1 MCLQSGDDPGIPKKG
16 WSGWAGEVVQSPIT
30 IVAVIGGSSVA
41 ITKAVDNLDKDQA
54 LLKLSTSKDL
64 DLLSKDQALLKLST
78 SKDLDLLRKDQDLLR
93 KDVEVSHLQS
103 QLELNTTL
111 TSKGYGAEYIEWRKN
126 EKKTRAKEGVNI
138 AVWIQGFQ
146 GLFCSLWGRQGLR
159 AIHFVDGSPLHPNS
173 NFVTGAAALDRAKVR
188 EEKKNLKKEEHP
200 L

>member
-64 DLLSKDQALLKLST
+64 DLLSKDI
-78 SKDLDLLRKDQDLLR
+78 
-93 KDVEVSHLQS
+93 EVSQLKS
-103 QLELNTTL
+103 QLELNTTF
-111 TSKGYGAEYIEWRKN
+111 TSKGYGAEYIEWRTHEQKI
-126 EKKTRAKEGVNI
+126 RAKEGVNI

-146 GLFCSLWGRQGLR
+146 GIVL
-159 AIHFVDGSPLHPNS
+159 
-173 NFVTGAAALDRAKVR
+173 
-188 EEKKNLKKEEHP
+188 
-200 L
+200 